1 MEILTYE
8 LAKRLSEYGYQSD
21 EITKEEAETELFREF
36 TEAEFEDLKE
46 ALFVYENYIVYGIE

>member
-21 EITKEEAETELFREF
+21 EITKEEAENELFREF

-46 ALFVYENYIVYGIE
+46 ALFVYENYIVYGIQ